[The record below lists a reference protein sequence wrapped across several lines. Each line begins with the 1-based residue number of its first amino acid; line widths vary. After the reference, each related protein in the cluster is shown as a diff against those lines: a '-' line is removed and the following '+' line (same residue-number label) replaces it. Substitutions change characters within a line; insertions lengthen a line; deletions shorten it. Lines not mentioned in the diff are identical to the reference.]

1 MHTDNFMKL
10 THAHISPQ
18 SLLGLACAG
27 LAQFFLQTT
36 VLAAAAPI
44 GPAPA
49 EPVVLE
55 RGPFY
60 KIVQT
65 PSGGQYTEMADGLCY
80 QDPEDG
86 LWKDSQEVIEIIDA
100 DGTAVARQGQQRV
113 TFMPNI
119 NTPGGS
125 IDLRTPDGKRLLS
138 RPMGIV
144 LYDA

>member
-1 MHTDNFMKL
+1 MKL
-10 THAHISPQ
+10 THAYIS

-49 EPVVLE
+49 EPVGDAVVLE

-113 TFMPNI
+113 TFQANI

-125 IDLRTPDGKRLLS
+125 IDLLTPDGKRLLS
-138 RPMGIV
+138 KPMGIV
-144 LYDA
+144 LY

>member
-1 MHTDNFMKL
+1 MKL
-10 THAHISPQ
+10 THAHIS

-44 GPAPA
+44 GPALA

-60 KIVQT
+60 KVVQT

-80 QDPEDG
+80 QDPADG
-86 LWKDSQEVIEIIDA
+86 LWKDAVEVIEIIDA

-113 TFMPNI
+113 TFLPNI
-119 NTPGGS
+119 NTAGGS
-125 IDLRTPDGKRLLS
+125 IE
-138 RPMGIV
+138 
-144 LYDA
+144 